1 MIGSVHYTNFFLGS
15 VTVAGA
21 LTGLLFVALSVA
33 QGQDTGRGSVERQ
46 AVAATAFTALVDS
59 LWISLVA
66 LLPGNGIPTASL
78 LLGVLGL
85 TSTVALIVRLWRSRS
100 REKLSHRWPVLLLLI
115 VATYVAQTVTSFTA
129 SDPRGNGATFVLV
142 FFAVGIARSWELLG
156 LRGGGL
162 LDFLVTRGESAVP
175 RGAAEPADGQGPQAP
190 S

>member
-33 QGQDTGRGSVERQ
+33 QGQDTGRGSAERQ

-66 LLPGNGIPTASL
+66 LLPGNGIPRASL
-78 LLGVLGL
+78 LLGLLGL
-85 TSTVALIVRLWRSRS
+85 TSTAALIVRLWRSRS
-100 REKLSHRWPVLLLLI
+100 GEKLSRRWPVLLLLI
-115 VATYVAQTVTSFTA
+115 VAMYLAQTVTSFTA
-129 SDPRGNGATFVLV
+129 SDPRGNGATFVLI

-162 LDFLVTRGESAVP
+162 LDFLVTRAESAGP
-175 RGAAEPADGQGPQAP
+175 AAAAETADGQGPQAP
-190 S
+190 A